1 MITLIKKLI
10 KYVNTFKNVT
20 GRINIDSKEKKIIYI
35 LEFEISEN
43 ELDDFKEKINSY
55 KISELEITCNNYPLE
70 LCKET
75 KKINKIAVTIKQN
88 QIPLENQLLYF
99 RNSNDFYKFEKKFL
113 KSTTFKSLENRNTK
127 IRIWIPEEN
136 SDICSPVFSL
146 CDENLQLPDILIS
159 KTEFNH
165 NMLCALPKI
174 ILDRNFDEF
183 KSDTLDGFLSIVS
196 ERKISKNEYIISFE
210 KNAILE
216 MNSIEID
223 NIDLFGT
230 LNQLFDFIFD
240 DDKTYYEKL
249 IIFRNIFSEFIKRQ
263 NTISNT
269 DFQYIL
275 KDLQSN
281 YNLFITDKLKK
292 FISDKQK
299 VTEDFSKLQKEILVS
314 IKNISNT
321 LSQQFLILIITILT
335 TFVFKNFN
343 TRLAMS
349 LTVYSGIFYLICI
362 IIVNKVRGW
371 DFDSKSIKSECDDI
385 DKNYNM
391 LYSIDKHFIITLK
404 ESNSYKTE
412 LKRLEKIETL
422 YKRLIYSLL
431 CSLIVILILVYKHNE
446 FYTQFIFYKQ
456 MVDLLLP

>member
-1 MITLIKKLI
+1 MIALITELI
-10 KYVNTFKNVT
+10 KYVNTLDGVC

-35 LEFEISEN
+35 LEFEILEN
-43 ELDDFKEKINSY
+43 ELDSFKEKIKSY
-55 KISELEITCNNYPLE
+55 EINELNITCNDYPLG

-75 KKINKIAVTIKQN
+75 KEVNKIAITIKQN
-88 QIPLENQLLYF
+88 QFPLENKLLYF
-99 RNSNDFYKFEKKFL
+99 RNSNDFYTFEKKFL
-113 KSTTFKSLENRNTK
+113 KNTTFKSLENRNTK

-136 SDICSPVFSL
+136 SDIYSPVFSI
-146 CDENLQLPDILIS
+146 CEERLQISDILIS

-165 NMLCALPKI
+165 NMLCSLPKI

-183 KSDTLDGFLSIVS
+183 KRETLDGFLSIVS
-196 ERKISKNEYIISFE
+196 ERKISKDEYIISFE

-223 NIDLFGT
+223 NIDLFSV
-230 LNQLFDFIFD
+230 LNQLFDFIFYD
-240 DDKTYYEKL
+240 NKTYYEKL

-263 NTISNT
+263 NTISNL

-275 KDLQSN
+275 KDVQSN
-281 YNLFITDKLKK
+281 YNLFINDKLKK

-299 VTEDFSKLQKEILVS
+299 LTEDFSKLQKEILVS

-321 LSQQFLILIITILT
+321 ISQQFLVLIITILT
-335 TFVFKNFN
+335 TFIFKNFN

-371 DFDSKSIKSECDDI
+371 NFDSKSIISECDDI
-385 DKNYNM
+385 DNNYNM
-391 LYSIDKHFIITLK
+391 LYSIDESYIIALK
-404 ESNSYKTE
+404 ESDSYKAE

-422 YKRLIYSLL
+422 YKWLIYSLL
-431 CSLIVILILVYKHNE
+431 CILIVILILIYKHNE
-446 FYTQFIFYKQ
+446 LYTQINLYKRI
-456 MVDLLLP
+456 VDLLLP

>member
-1 MITLIKKLI
+1 MIKELI
-10 KYVNTFKNVT
+10 KYIDAFNDVV
-20 GRINIDSKEKKIIYI
+20 GRINIDSKENKFIYI
-35 LEFEISEN
+35 LEFEISEK
-43 ELDDFKEKINSY
+43 ELDSFKEKINSY
-55 KISELEITCNNYPLE
+55 KINELDITCNNYPLE
-70 LCKET
+70 SCKET
-75 KKINKIAVTIKQN
+75 KEINRVAVTMKQN
-88 QIPLENQLLYF
+88 QFPLEGQSLYF
-99 RNSNDFYKFEKKFL
+99 RNSNDFYTFEKKFL
-113 KSTTFKSLENRNTK
+113 KSTTFERLKNRNTK
-127 IRIWIPEEN
+127 IRIWIPEED
-136 SDICSPVFSL
+136 SDIYSPVFSI
-146 CDENLQLPDILIS
+146 CEESLQIPDILIS

-263 NTISNT
+263 NTISNM

-275 KDLQSN
+275 KDVQSN
-281 YNLFITDKLKK
+281 YNLFINDKLKK

-299 VTEDFSKLQKEILVS
+299 LTEDFSKLQKEILVS

-321 LSQQFLILIITILT
+321 LSQQFLVLIITILT

-349 LTVYSGIFYLICI
+349 LTVYSGILYLICI

-371 DFDSKSIKSECDDI
+371 NFDSKSIISECDAI
-385 DKNYNM
+385 KKNYDM
-391 LYSIDKHFIITLK
+391 LYSIDKSYINSLK
-404 ESNSYKTE
+404 DSESYRTE
-412 LKRLEKIETL
+412 LERLEKIETL
-422 YKRLIYSLL
+422 YKRFIYGLL
-431 CSLIVILILVYKHNE
+431 CILIVILILIYKHNE
-446 FYTQFIFYKQ
+446 LYTQVFLYKQ
-456 MVDLLLP
+456 IVDFLLP

>member
-1 MITLIKKLI
+1 MIALITELI
-10 KYVNTFKNVT
+10 KYVNTLDGVC

-35 LEFEISEN
+35 LEFEILEN
-43 ELDDFKEKINSY
+43 ELDSFKEKIKSY
-55 KISELEITCNNYPLE
+55 EINELNITCNDYPLG

-75 KKINKIAVTIKQN
+75 KEVNKIAITIKQN
-88 QIPLENQLLYF
+88 QFPLENKLLYF
-99 RNSNDFYKFEKKFL
+99 RNSNDFYTFEKKFL
-113 KSTTFKSLENRNTK
+113 KNTTFKSLENRNTK

-136 SDICSPVFSL
+136 SDIYSPVFSICEERLQIHNIL
-146 CDENLQLPDILIS
+146 CS
-159 KTEFNH
+159 
-165 NMLCALPKI
+165 LPKI

-183 KSDTLDGFLSIVS
+183 KRETLDGFLSIVS
-196 ERKISKNEYIISFE
+196 ERKISKDEYIISFE

-223 NIDLFGT
+223 NIDLFSV
-230 LNQLFDFIFD
+230 LNQLFDFIFYD
-240 DDKTYYEKL
+240 NKTYYEKL

-263 NTISNT
+263 NTISNL

-275 KDLQSN
+275 KDVQSN
-281 YNLFITDKLKK
+281 YNLFINDKLKK

-299 VTEDFSKLQKEILVS
+299 LTEDFSKLQKEILVS

-321 LSQQFLILIITILT
+321 ISQQFLVLIITILT
-335 TFVFKNFN
+335 TFIFKNFN

-371 DFDSKSIKSECDDI
+371 NFDSKSIISECDDI
-385 DKNYNM
+385 DNNYNM
-391 LYSIDKHFIITLK
+391 LYSIDESYIIALK
-404 ESNSYKTE
+404 ESDSYKAE

-422 YKRLIYSLL
+422 YKWLIYSLL
-431 CSLIVILILVYKHNE
+431 CILIVILILIYKHNE
-446 FYTQFIFYKQ
+446 LYTQINLYKRI
-456 MVDLLLP
+456 VDLLLP